1 MKSQTSTS
9 TLCTAPQLAKLAGVT
24 PQFLSQ
30 HPELL
35 PEPTRPQTGRTGRP
49 ARCWTLEGIAELILS
64 RTAGWSDLEL
74 RLRAALLTPR
84 PAEAAVPPKPLFNE
98 PVFDDDGRCLYLP
111 PGMGLNAQQV
121 AADKQAR
128 AAARSES
135 RARARRAKTN

>member
-1 MKSQTSTS
+1 MKSQTTTS

-35 PEPTRPQTGRTGRP
+35 PEPTRPRTGRNGRP
-49 ARCWTLEGIAELILS
+49 ARCWSLEELAELILQ

-84 PAEAAVPPKPLFNE
+84 PAETAMPPKPLFNE

-111 PGMGLNAQQV
+111 PGASLTAQQ
-121 AADKQAR
+121 ATADKQAR
-128 AAARSES
+128 AAARTT
-135 RARARRAKTN
+135 RARPRRAETQ